1 MSAATRVWLVL
12 HDQPFDTAPYTAVY
26 ARQEDAEADFRAI
39 LADHDEGEDA
49 PTPVRSYEGGDGMA
63 AFPYGECLVLLESL
77 EVLER
82 MEEGR

>member
-12 HDQPFDTAPYTAVY
+12 HDQPMDAAPYTAVY

-49 PTPVRSYEGGDGMA
+49 PTPVRSYEGDGMVA
-63 AFPYGECLVLLESL
+63 CPYGECLVLVESL
-77 EVLER
+77 EVIER
-82 MEEGR
+82 IEEGR